1 VPDDRRQYFQKQS
14 LPRSEPRR
22 YQEEC
27 DGHVSQVYGGAGKS
41 MLGIGSQK
49 TARVVVLRMRE
60 TCSLHC
66 RLVDYALA
74 LPGENNTSE
83 IMVTAERYPRRRC
96 LSVQSDREGTEA
108 LAKR

>member
-1 VPDDRRQYFQKQS
+1 
-14 LPRSEPRR
+14 
-22 YQEEC
+22 
-27 DGHVSQVYGGAGKS
+27 

-60 TCSLHC
+60 TCSLRCH
-66 RLVDYALA
+66 LVDYALA
-74 LPGENNTSE
+74 LLRENNTSE
-83 IMVTAERYPRRRC
+83 MVTAERYPRRRC